1 MNERTHR
8 YLDGKLRR
16 DALTP
21 QELEEVVRCEL
32 FIREAGEIWRS
43 VEVPDLAERV
53 MSKLPTE
60 IPTKTSK
67 SVVSRRATRGVPSG
81 FVEDSLRWLWT
92 PRPIRFRP
100 AFGLLAIAGLFL
112 ILVLPNVSSRLVLQ
126 TSKTAIGGINGD
138 HLASKVFVQFR
149 LDAPHASAVRLAG
162 SFTGWKPT
170 YALQQVTSGVW
181 SILIPLEPGVHDYA
195 FVVDGAEWVADPAA
209 PKVDDG
215 FGGINSRLS
224 VLLPNGDSRL

>member
-8 YLDGKLRR
+8 HLDGELRR

-21 QELEEVVRCEL
+21 EELEEVAKCQR
-32 FIREAGEIWRS
+32 FIREAGAVYRS
-43 VEVPDLAERV
+43 IEVPDLTQRV
-53 MSKLPTE
+53 MGKLPTE
-60 IPTKTSK
+60 IPTKTAK
-67 SVVSRRATRGVPSG
+67 SIVSRRTTGGFLST

-92 PRPIRFRP
+92 PRVIRFRP
-100 AFGLLAIAGLFL
+100 AYGLLAITGFL
-112 ILVLPNVSSRLVLQ
+112 LMLVLPKVNSRLLPP
-126 TSKTAIGGINGD
+126 TTKTAVANVD
-138 HLASKVFVQFR
+138 ANQLATKVFVQFR
-149 LDAPHASAVRLAG
+149 LDAPQASVVRLAG

-170 YALQQVTSGVW
+170 YTLQQVTSGVW

-209 PKVDDG
+209 PTVVDG

>member
-8 YLDGKLRR
+8 YLDGELGR

-21 QELEEVVRCEL
+21 EELEEVAKCEL
-32 FIREAGEIWRS
+32 FIRESGRMWRS
-43 VEVPDLAERV
+43 TEVPDLTEHV
-53 MSKLPTE
+53 MAKLPAE
-60 IPTKTSK
+60 ISTKTSK
-67 SVVSRRATRGVPSG
+67 SVVSRRITRGVLRG
-81 FVEDSLRWLWT
+81 FLEDKLRWLWT
-92 PRPIRFRP
+92 PRLIRFRP
-100 AFGLLAIAGLFL
+100 AYGLLAIAGFL
-112 ILVLPNVSSRLVLQ
+112 LVLVLPTVNSRPVPD
-126 TSKTAIGGINGD
+126 TVKTAVGEVNGN
-138 HLASKVFVQFR
+138 HSAAKVFVQFR

-170 YALQQVTSGVW
+170 YTLQQVTSGVW

-195 FVVDGAEWVADPAA
+195 FVVDGTEWVADPAA

>member
-8 YLDGKLRR
+8 YLDGELGR
-16 DALTP
+16 DALTSE
-21 QELEEVVRCEL
+21 ELEEVEKCEL
-32 FIREAGEIWRS
+32 FIRESGQMWRS
-43 VEVPDLAERV
+43 IEVPDLTEHV
-53 MSKLPTE
+53 MAKLPAE

-67 SVVSRRATRGVPSG
+67 SVVSRRATRGVLGG
-81 FVEDSLRWLWT
+81 FLEDRLRWLWT
-92 PRPIRFRP
+92 PRLVRFRP
-100 AFGLLAIAGLFL
+100 AYGLLAISGFLL
-112 ILVLPNVSSRLVLQ
+112 ILVLPTVNSRLVPE
-126 TSKTAIGGINGD
+126 TVKTAVREVNGNNS
-138 HLASKVFVQFR
+138 AAKVFVQFR

-170 YALQQVTSGVW
+170 YTLQQVTSGVW

-195 FVVDGAEWVADPAA
+195 FVVDGTEWVADPAA
-209 PKVDDG
+209 PKVEDG

>member
-8 YLDGKLRR
+8 YLDGKLGR

-21 QELEEVVRCEL
+21 AELEEVVTCEL
-32 FIREAGEIWRS
+32 FIREAGEMSRS
-43 VEVPDLAERV
+43 IEVPDLTERV
-53 MSKLPTE
+53 MGKLPAE

-67 SVVSRRATRGVPSG
+67 SVVSRRATRGIPSG

-92 PRPIRFRP
+92 PRLIRFRP
-100 AFGLLAIAGLFL
+100 AYGLLAIAGFLL
-112 ILVLPNVSSRLVLQ
+112 ILVLPNINSRLVPQ
-126 TSKTAIGGINGD
+126 TTKTAVGEVNGNRS
-138 HLASKVFVQFR
+138 ATRVFVQFR

-170 YALQQVTSGVW
+170 YTLQQVTSGVW

>member
-1 MNERTHR
+1 MNEKTHR
-8 YLDGKLRR
+8 YLDGELRR
-16 DALTP
+16 DALTLE
-21 QELEEVVRCEL
+21 ELEDVAKCEL
-32 FIREAGEIWRS
+32 FIHESGQMWRS
-43 VEVPDLAERV
+43 TEVRDLTEDV
-53 MSKLPTE
+53 MARLPAE

-67 SVVSRRATRGVPSG
+67 SVVSRRATRGVLSG
-81 FVEDSLRWLWT
+81 FLEDNLRWLWT
-92 PRPIRFRP
+92 PRLIRFRP
-100 AFGLLAIAGLFL
+100 AYGLLAIAGFLL
-112 ILVLPNVSSRLVLQ
+112 ILVLPIVNSRPVPE
-126 TSKTAIGGINGD
+126 TVKTAVGEVNGNNS
-138 HLASKVFVQFR
+138 AAKVFVQFR

-170 YALQQVTSGVW
+170 YTLQQVTSGVW

-195 FVVDGAEWVADPAA
+195 FVVDGTEWVADPAA